1 MELIDFI
8 IHIDEHLN
16 DFILKYDKW
25 VYLLLFLI
33 VFVETGLVVMPF
45 LPGDSL
51 LFAVGMFAAQGSLDL
66 VLSIIILLAAAILGD
81 GCNYLIGKFV
91 GHKILDWKIFGKKLV
106 KQEHLDKTHQFY
118 AKHGSKTII
127 IARFVPF
134 VRTFA
139 PFVAGVGTMNYRTF
153 TSFNVIGALIWVVG
167 ISLVGYFLGNIEI
180 VKNNFEK
187 IVFLII
193 FISVLPV
200 LIAVFKNKFGKKEI
214 VEADI

>member
-8 IHIDEHLN
+8 IHIDQHLN
-16 DFILKYDKW
+16 DFILKYNNW
-25 VYLLLFLI
+25 VYFILFAI
-33 VFVETGLVVMPF
+33 IFVETGLVVMPF

-51 LFAVGMFAAQGSLDL
+51 LFAVGMFAAQGSLNIYACIIVLL
-66 VLSIIILLAAAILGD
+66 VAAILGD

-91 GHKILDWKIFGKKLV
+91 GDRILNWKLFGRKLV
-106 KQEHLDKTHQFY
+106 KVEHLEKTNAFY
-118 AKHGSKTII
+118 EKHGPKTII

-139 PFVAGVGTMNYRTF
+139 PFVAGLGSMNYKRF
-153 TSFNVIGALIWVVG
+153 TMYNIVGAFVWVVG

-180 VKNNFEK
+180 VKRNFEK
-187 IVFLII
+187 VVFLII

-200 LIAVFKNKFGKKEI
+200 IIAIIKNKTSKKQIETTP
-214 VEADI
+214 